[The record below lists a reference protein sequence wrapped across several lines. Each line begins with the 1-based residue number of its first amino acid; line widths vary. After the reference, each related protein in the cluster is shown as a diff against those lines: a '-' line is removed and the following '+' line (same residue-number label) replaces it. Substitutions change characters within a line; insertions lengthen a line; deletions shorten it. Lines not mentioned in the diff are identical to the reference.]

1 MTKQKPQRSLL
12 ATILEWIIGPLL
24 LLWLMNVGVTWL
36 AAQGIANAP
45 HDRSLADMA
54 RALARQVVVQNPQGL
69 ATARFELQTRSLEEL
84 RATDTADLSYRIVG
98 PQGEHLSGERALHAP
113 LDAERAPA
121 GEVRFRDDVMRGVS
135 VRVAYLWVDV
145 PGLPKEA
152 SPLIE
157 VAEPLDKRSVLA
169 TEILQG
175 VVLPQLVFLPLGV
188 LLLWLALARSIGPL
202 TELQQRIRRR
212 DSTDLSPIDEH
223 DVPEEVSSLVRAIN
237 DLLTRLDQSVAT
249 QKHFLADAAH
259 QLKTPLAGLRMQA
272 ELAQREMAGDHG
284 DPQAVTRSLRH
295 IVLSSQRAA
304 HMVNQLLS
312 MARADQKD
320 NTLALV
326 PLDVAELAVEVM
338 QDFVPRALEKH
349 IDFGYE
355 GASPGDA
362 TRRIKGHRL
371 LLGELL
377 RNLIDNAL
385 SCTPS
390 GGTVT
395 VRVSDESARHVLLQV
410 EDSGPGI
417 PLAEREKVFRPFY
430 RVLGTPVDG
439 SGLGLAIV
447 REIATQHHAEL
458 LLEDANLRHRDGLSD
473 QGGAPFGP
481 GVRFTLRFA
490 ALPPPGP

>member
-12 ATILEWIIGPLL
+12 ATILEWIVGPLL

-45 HDRSLADMA
+45 HDRALADMA
-54 RALARQVVVQNPQGL
+54 RALARQLVEQNPQGVT
-69 ATARFELQTRSLEEL
+69 AARFELQTRSLEGL
-84 RATDTADLSYRIVG
+84 RATDSADLSYRIVG
-98 PQGEHLSGERALHAP
+98 PQGEHLSGERALHWP
-113 LDAERAPA
+113 IEAERARA

-135 VRVAYLWVDV
+135 VRVAYVWAD
-145 PGLPKEA
+145 LPDGA
-152 SPLIE
+152 APLIQ
-157 VAEPLDKRSVLA
+157 VAEPLSKRSVLA

-202 TELQQRIRRR
+202 NELQQRIRRR

-272 ELAQREMAGDHG
+272 ELAQREMAGGHG
-284 DPQAVTRSLRH
+284 DPQAVTRSLRN

-304 HMVNQLLS
+304 HMVNQLLA
-312 MARADQKD
+312 MARADQKE

-326 PLDVAELAVEVM
+326 PVDVVELAVEVM

-355 GASPGDA
+355 GASPGDL
-362 TRRIKGHRL
+362 TLRIKGHRL
-371 LLGELL
+371 LLGEML

-395 VRVSDESARHVLLQV
+395 VRVEGEAAQHVLLQV

-417 PLAEREKVFRPFY
+417 PVAEREKVLRPFY

-447 REIATQHHAEL
+447 REIATQHQAEL

-481 GVRFTLRFA
+481 GVRFTLRFV
-490 ALPPPGP
+490 ALPPNNP

>member
-1 MTKQKPQRSLL
+1 
-12 ATILEWIIGPLL
+12 
-24 LLWLMNVGVTWL
+24 
-36 AAQGIANAP
+36 
-45 HDRSLADMA
+45 
-54 RALARQVVVQNPQGL
+54 
-69 ATARFELQTRSLEEL
+69 
-84 RATDTADLSYRIVG
+84 
-98 PQGEHLSGERALHAP
+98 
-113 LDAERAPA
+113 
-121 GEVRFRDDVMRGVS
+121 
-135 VRVAYLWVDV
+135 
-145 PGLPKEA
+145 
-152 SPLIE
+152 
-157 VAEPLDKRSVLA
+157 
-169 TEILQG
+169 
-175 VVLPQLVFLPLGV
+175 
-188 LLLWLALARSIGPL
+188 
-202 TELQQRIRRR
+202 
-212 DSTDLSPIDEH
+212 
-223 DVPEEVSSLVRAIN
+223 
-237 DLLTRLDQSVAT
+237 
-249 QKHFLADAAH
+249 
-259 QLKTPLAGLRMQA
+259 MQA

-362 TRRIKGHRL
+362 SRRIKGHRL

>member
-1 MTKQKPQRSLL
+1 MTKHKPQRSLL
-12 ATILEWIIGPLL
+12 VTVLEWIVGPLL

-36 AAQGIANAP
+36 AAQGIADAH
-45 HDRSLADMA
+45 HDRALADLST
-54 RALARQVVVQNPQGL
+54 ALARQVAQQRRQGEQ
-69 ATARFELQTRSLEEL
+69 TSQFELPAASLEGL
-84 RATDTADLSYRIVG
+84 RASSNLSYRILG
-98 PQGEHLSGERALHAP
+98 AQGEHLSGELALQSP
-113 LDAERAPA
+113 PIGSERAPA
-121 GEVRFRDDVMRGVS
+121 GEVRFRDDMMGDVS
-135 VRVAYLWVDV
+135 VRVAYVWADV
-145 PGLPKEA
+145 PGN
-152 SPLIE
+152 SGPLIE
-157 VAEPLDKRSVLA
+157 VAEPLGVRSVLA

-175 VVLPQLVFLPLGV
+175 MVLPQLVFLPLGV
-188 LLLWLALARSIGPL
+188 LLLWLALARSFGPL
-202 TELQQRIRRR
+202 NELQQRIRLR
-212 DSTDLSPIDEH
+212 DTDDLSPIDEH
-223 DVPEEVSSLVRAIN
+223 DVPEEVSSLVREIN
-237 DLLTRLDQSVAT
+237 DLLTRLEQSVAT

-272 ELAQREMAGDHG
+272 ELAQREMAGNRG
-284 DPQAVTRSLRH
+284 DPQAVTRSLRN

-320 NTLALV
+320 SSLVLA

-355 GASPGDA
+355 GASPGDLSLQ
-362 TRRIKGHRL
+362 IKGHRL

-395 VRVSDESARHVLLQV
+395 VRVEAAAARHVVLQV

-417 PLAEREKVFRPFY
+417 PETEREKVFRPFY

-447 REIATQHHAEL
+447 REIATQHQAEL
-458 LLEDANLRHRDGLSD
+458 LLEDANLRRRDSLSEHA
-473 QGGAPFGP
+473 GAPFGP
-481 GVRFTLRFA
+481 GVRFTLRFD
-490 ALPPPGP
+490 ALPPPSP

>member
-12 ATILEWIIGPLL
+12 ATILEWIVGPLL

-36 AAQGIANAP
+36 AAQGIADAH
-45 HDRSLADMA
+45 HDRALADLST
-54 RALARQVVVQNPQGL
+54 ALARQVAQQRRQGGQ
-69 ATARFELQTRSLEEL
+69 ASPFELPAASLEGL
-84 RATDTADLSYRIVG
+84 RATDSGKLSYRILG
-98 PQGEHLSGERALHAP
+98 AHGEHLSGERALHSP
-113 LDAERAPA
+113 PIESERAPD
-121 GEVRFRDDVMRGVS
+121 GEVRFRDDAIGGMN
-135 VRVAYLWVDV
+135 VRVAYVWADV
-145 PGLPKEA
+145 PGGGG
-152 SPLIE
+152 PLIE
-157 VAEPLDKRSVLA
+157 VAEPLSTRSVLA
-169 TEILQG
+169 SEVLQG

-202 TELQQRIRRR
+202 NELQQRIRLR
-212 DSTDLSPIDEH
+212 DSNDLSPIDEH

-272 ELAQREMAGDHG
+272 ELAQREMAGDRG
-284 DPQAVTRSLRH
+284 DPQAVTRSLRN

-320 NTLALV
+320 SSLVLV

-338 QDFVPRALEKH
+338 QDFVPRALEKG

-355 GASPGDA
+355 GASPGDLSLQ
-362 TRRIKGHRL
+362 IKGHRL

-385 SCTPS
+385 SFTPS

-395 VRVSDESARHVLLQV
+395 VRVEGAAARHVVLQV

-417 PLAEREKVFRPFY
+417 PVAEREKVFRPFY

-447 REIATQHHAEL
+447 REIAAQHQAEL

-473 QGGAPFGP
+473 AGGAPLGP

-490 ALPPPGP
+490 ALPPPGA

>member
-1 MTKQKPQRSLL
+1 MTKHKPQRSLL
-12 ATILEWIIGPLL
+12 ATILEWIVGPLL

-36 AAQGIANAP
+36 AAQGIANAH
-45 HDRSLADMA
+45 HDRALADLST
-54 RALARQVVVQNPQGL
+54 ALARQVAQHRRQGGQ
-69 ATARFELQTRSLEEL
+69 TSQFELPAASLEGL
-84 RATDTADLSYRIVG
+84 RATDSSNLSYRILG
-98 PQGEHLSGERALHAP
+98 AKGEHLSGELALHSP
-113 LDAERAPA
+113 PIGSERAPA
-121 GEVRFRDDVMRGVS
+121 GEVRFRDDMMGDVS
-135 VRVAYLWVDV
+135 VRVAYVWADV
-145 PGLPKEA
+145 PGG
-152 SPLIE
+152 SGPLIE
-157 VAEPLDKRSVLA
+157 VAEPLGLRSVLS

-202 TELQQRIRRR
+202 NELQQRIRRR
-212 DSTDLSPIDEH
+212 DSNDLSPIDEH

-272 ELAQREMAGDHG
+272 ELAQREMAGDRG
-284 DPQAVTRSLRH
+284 DPQAVTRSLRN

-320 NTLALV
+320 SSLVLV

-338 QDFVPRALEKH
+338 QDFVPRALERH

-355 GASPGDA
+355 GASPGDLSLQ
-362 TRRIKGHRL
+362 IKGHRL

-385 SCTPS
+385 AFTPS

-395 VRVSDESARHVLLQV
+395 VRVEGAAARHVVLQV

-417 PLAEREKVFRPFY
+417 PVAEREKVFRPFY

-447 REIATQHHAEL
+447 REIATQHQAEL

-473 QGGAPFGP
+473 TGGAPFGP

>member
-12 ATILEWIIGPLL
+12 ATILEWIVGPLL

-45 HDRSLADMA
+45 HDRALADMA
-54 RALARQVVVQNPQGL
+54 KALAVQVAQQTPHGGPAGQ
-69 ATARFELQTRSLEEL
+69 FELQTRSLEGL
-84 RATDTADLSYRIVG
+84 RATDSADLSYRIVG
-98 PQGEHLSGERALHAP
+98 PQGEHLSGERALHSP
-113 LDAERAPA
+113 IDAERARA

-135 VRVAYLWVDV
+135 VRVAYMWADV
-145 PGLPKEA
+145 PGGA
-152 SPLIE
+152 GPLIE
-157 VAEPLDKRSVLA
+157 VAEPLSKRSLLA

-202 TELQQRIRRR
+202 NELQQRIRRR
-212 DSTDLSPIDEH
+212 DSNDLSPIEEH

-272 ELAQREMAGDHG
+272 ELAQREIAGGQG
-284 DPQAVTRSLRH
+284 DPQAVTRSLRN

-304 HMVNQLLS
+304 HMVNQLLA
-312 MARADQKD
+312 MARADQQE
-320 NTLALV
+320 NSLALV
-326 PLDVAELAVEVM
+326 PVDVAELAVEVM

-355 GASPGDA
+355 GAQPGDL
-362 TRRIKGHRL
+362 TPRIRGHRL

-395 VRVSDESARHVLLQV
+395 VRVGDESGQNVLLQV

-417 PLAEREKVFRPFY
+417 PVAEREKVFRPFY

-447 REIATQHHAEL
+447 REIASQHQAEL
-458 LLEDANLRHRDGLSD
+458 LLDDANLRHRDGLSD

-490 ALPPPGP
+490 ALPPNSP

>member
-45 HDRSLADMA
+45 NDRALADMA

-69 ATARFELQTRSLEEL
+69 ATARFELPLRSLGEL
-84 RATDTADLSYRIVG
+84 PASDSVDLTYRIIG
-98 PQGEHLSGERALHAP
+98 PQGEHLGGEPALHAP
-113 LDAERAPA
+113 HEAERAPA
-121 GEVRFRDDVMRGVS
+121 GEVRLRDDILGGVS
-135 VRVAYLWVDV
+135 VRVAYLWVDM
-145 PGLPKEA
+145 PGRPTEA

-169 TEILQG
+169 AEILRG

-202 TELQQRIRRR
+202 NELQQRIRRR
-212 DSTDLSPIDEH
+212 DSNDLSPIDEH

-272 ELAQREMAGDHG
+272 ELAQREIAAGHG
-284 DPQAVTRSLRH
+284 DPQTITRSLRN

-312 MARADQKD
+312 MARADQTD
-320 NTLALV
+320 NTLVLLPV
-326 PLDVAELAVEVM
+326 DVAELAVEVM
-338 QDFVPRALEKH
+338 QDFVPRALEKR

-355 GASPGDA
+355 GAPPGDLSL
-362 TRRIKGHRL
+362 RIKGHRL
-371 LLGELL
+371 LLGEML

-385 SCTPS
+385 SCTPP

-395 VRVSDESARHVLLQV
+395 VRVAGAATQHVLLQV

-417 PLAEREKVFRPFY
+417 PVAEREKVFRPFY

-447 REIATQHHAEL
+447 REIATQHQAEL
-458 LLEDANLRHRDGLSD
+458 LLEDANLHHREGLSD
-473 QGGAPFGP
+473 QDGAPFGP
-481 GVRFTLRFA
+481 GARFTLRFA
-490 ALPPPGP
+490 ALAPPAP

>member
-1 MTKQKPQRSLL
+1 MPRQRPQRSLL
-12 ATILEWIIGPLL
+12 ARILDWIIGPLL

-36 AAQGIANAP
+36 SAQGIANAP
-45 HDRSLADMA
+45 HDRALADMA
-54 RALARQVVVQNPQGL
+54 RALARQVAQQNTQSLSPG
-69 ATARFELQTRSLEEL
+69 RFELQVHSLEGL
-84 RATDTADLSYRIVG
+84 RATDSSDLSYRIVG
-98 PQGEHLSGERALHAP
+98 PQGEHLSGEPALHTP
-113 LDAERAPA
+113 IEPERAPV
-121 GEVRFRDDVMRGVS
+121 GEVRFRDDVMRGVR
-135 VRVAYLWVDV
+135 VRVAYMWAEV
-145 PGLPKEA
+145 PGGA
-152 SPLIE
+152 APLIE
-157 VAEPLDKRSVLA
+157 VAEPLSRRSVLA

-175 VVLPQLVFLPLGV
+175 VALPQLVFLPLGV

-202 TELQQRIRRR
+202 NELQQRIRRR
-212 DSTDLSPIDEH
+212 DSNDLSPIDED

-237 DLLTRLDQSVAT
+237 DLVTRLDQSVAI

-272 ELAQREMAGDHG
+272 ELAQREIAAGPA
-284 DPQAVTRSLRH
+284 DPQVITRSLRN

-320 NTLALV
+320 NALALV
-326 PLDVAELAVEVM
+326 PVDLSDLAVEVM

-355 GASPGDA
+355 GASPGDLSL
-362 TRRIKGHRL
+362 RIKGHRL
-371 LLGELL
+371 LLGEML

-395 VRVSDESARHVLLQV
+395 VRVEGAPAQRVLLQV

-417 PLAEREKVFRPFY
+417 PVAEREKVFRPFY

-490 ALPPPGP
+490 TLPPTSA

>member
-12 ATILEWIIGPLL
+12 ATILEWIVGPLL

-45 HDRSLADMA
+45 HDRALADMA
-54 RALARQVVVQNPQGL
+54 RALARQLVEQNPQGVT
-69 ATARFELQTRSLEEL
+69 AARFELQTRSLEGL
-84 RATDTADLSYRIVG
+84 RATDSADLSYRIVG
-98 PQGEHLSGERALHAP
+98 PQGEHLSGERALHWP
-113 LDAERAPA
+113 IEAERARA

-135 VRVAYLWVDV
+135 VRVAYMWADL
-145 PGLPKEA
+145 PGGA
-152 SPLIE
+152 APLIE
-157 VAEPLDKRSVLA
+157 VAEPLSKRSVLA

-202 TELQQRIRRR
+202 NELQQRIRRR

-272 ELAQREMAGDHG
+272 ELAQREMAGGHG
-284 DPQAVTRSLRH
+284 DPQAVTRSLRN

-304 HMVNQLLS
+304 HMVNQLLA
-312 MARADQKD
+312 MARADQKE

-326 PLDVAELAVEVM
+326 PVDVVELAVEVM

-355 GASPGDA
+355 GASPGDL
-362 TRRIKGHRL
+362 TLRIKGHRL
-371 LLGELL
+371 LLGEML

-395 VRVSDESARHVLLQV
+395 VRVEGEAAQHVLLQV

-417 PLAEREKVFRPFY
+417 PVAEREKVFRPFY

-447 REIATQHHAEL
+447 REIATQHQAEL

-481 GVRFTLRFA
+481 GVRFTLRFV
-490 ALPPPGP
+490 ALPPNNP

>member
-12 ATILEWIIGPLL
+12 ATILEWIVGPLL

-45 HDRSLADMA
+45 HDRALADMA
-54 RALARQVVVQNPQGL
+54 RALARQLVEQNPQGVT
-69 ATARFELQTRSLEEL
+69 TARFELQTRSLEGL
-84 RATDTADLSYRIVG
+84 RATDSADLSYRIVG
-98 PQGEHLSGERALHAP
+98 PQGEHLSGERALHWP
-113 LDAERAPA
+113 IEAERARA

-135 VRVAYLWVDV
+135 VRVAYVWAD
-145 PGLPKEA
+145 LPDGA
-152 SPLIE
+152 APLIQ
-157 VAEPLDKRSVLA
+157 VAEPLSKRSVLA

-202 TELQQRIRRR
+202 NELQQRIRRR

-272 ELAQREMAGDHG
+272 ELAQREMAGGHG
-284 DPQAVTRSLRH
+284 DPQAVTRSLRN

-304 HMVNQLLS
+304 HMVNQLLA
-312 MARADQKD
+312 MARADQKE
-320 NTLALV
+320 NSLALV
-326 PLDVAELAVEVM
+326 PVDVVELAVEVM

-355 GASPGDA
+355 GASPGDLA
-362 TRRIKGHRL
+362 LRIKGHRL

-395 VRVSDESARHVLLQV
+395 VRVEGEAAQHVLLQV

-417 PLAEREKVFRPFY
+417 PVAEREKVFRPFY

-447 REIATQHHAEL
+447 REIATQHQAEL